1 MNWNFDLLL
10 NEEIIMSSP
19 PRYGL
24 LVEDI
29 AHVGVY
35 LVGKNTDLIKVLELM
50 DKKHISAVIV
60 EDLDDLAN
68 YYLISH
74 TDIVRFLVKERSYLD
89 YMGILVGG
97 KTLMQETKA
106 KDIMRG
112 PIEIIQKDT
121 PLDELI
127 GILQKT
133 GFKRAIVGNENNQ
146 PIGIITT
153 KDIIK
158 WNSILLPPGVPFLV
172 CIMEIDSGLVLCK
185 HFFKQDITD
194 GFLSILGGSL
204 SAISGLT
211 SEILKHSGN
220 VRLIEKDN
228 FDLMLETHG
237 KITAFLVV
245 DRSSI
250 TLRRKLQNF
259 LRQFRK
265 KYAKEL
271 QRRIDTRGLA
281 PVNVF
286 NIRKMAGIFK

>member
-1 MNWNFDLLL
+1 
-10 NEEIIMSSP
+10 MSTPP

-24 LVEDI
+24 LIEDM
-29 AHVGVY
+29 AHKGVF
-35 LVGKNTDLIKVLELM
+35 LVDKNTDLLKVLQLM
-50 DKKHISAVIV
+50 DKKQISAVVV
-60 EDLDDLAN
+60 EDLDDLSN
-68 YYLISH
+68 YYIISH
-74 TDIVRFLVKERSYLD
+74 TDIIRFLVKERSQLD
-89 YMGILVGG
+89 YLGLLVGG

-112 PIEIIQKDT
+112 PIDIIHKDT
-121 PLDELI
+121 PIDELI
-127 GILQKT
+127 GIMLKT
-133 GFKRAIVGNENNQ
+133 GYKRAIVGNEKNQ
-146 PIGIITT
+146 PIGIIST

-158 WNSILLPPGVPFLV
+158 WNSVLLPPGIPFLV
-172 CIMEIDSGLVLCK
+172 CVMEIDSGLVLCK
-185 HFFKQDITD
+185 NFFKQDITD
-194 GFLSILGGSL
+194 GFLSILGGSI

-228 FDLMLETHG
+228 YEIMLETHES
-237 KITAFLVV
+237 ITAFLVV

-250 TLRRKLQNF
+250 TLRRKLQSF

-271 QRRIDTRGLA
+271 QRRIDTHGLT

-286 NIRKMAGIFK
+286 NISKMATMFK

>member
-1 MNWNFDLLL
+1 
-10 NEEIIMSSP
+10 MSNPP

-24 LVEDI
+24 LVEDM

-35 LVGKNTDLIKVLELM
+35 LVDKNIQLLKVLELM
-50 DKKHISAVIV
+50 DRKQISAVIV
-60 EDLDDLAN
+60 EDLDDLRN

-74 TDIVRFLVKERSYLD
+74 TDIIRFLVKQRSQLD
-89 YMGILVGG
+89 YLGLLVGG

-121 PLDELI
+121 PIDELI
-127 GILQKT
+127 SILLKT
-133 GFKRAIVGNENNQ
+133 GFKRAIVGNEKNQ

-158 WNSILLPPGVPFLV
+158 WNSVLLPPGIPFVLSV
-172 CIMEIDSGLVLCK
+172 MEMESGLVLCK

-194 GFLSILGGSL
+194 GFLSILGGSI
-204 SAISGLT
+204 SAVSGIT

-228 FDLMLETHG
+228 YEIMLETSG
-237 KITAFLVV
+237 RIAAFLVV

-259 LRQFRK
+259 LRQFRE

-271 QRRIDTRGLA
+271 QRRKETGGLT

-286 NIRKMAGIFK
+286 NIQKMADMFK

>member
-1 MNWNFDLLL
+1 
-10 NEEIIMSSP
+10 MSAPP

-24 LVEDI
+24 LVEDM

-35 LVGKNTDLIKVLELM
+35 LVDKNTQLLKVLELM
-50 DKKHISAVIV
+50 DKKQISAVII
-60 EDLDDLAN
+60 EDLDDLLH
-68 YYLISH
+68 YYIISH
-74 TDIVRFLVKERSYLD
+74 TDIVRFLVKNRSHLD
-89 YMGILVGG
+89 YLGLLVGG

-121 PLDELI
+121 PIDELI
-127 GILQKT
+127 GILLKT
-133 GFKRAIVGNENNQ
+133 GFKRAIVGNEKNQ

-158 WNSILLPPGVPFLV
+158 WNSVLLPPGIPFVLSV
-172 CIMEIDSGLVLCK
+172 MEMESGLVLCK
-185 HFFKQDITD
+185 HFFEQDITD
-194 GFLSILGGSL
+194 GFLSILGGSI
-204 SAISGLT
+204 SAVSGIT

-228 FDLMLETHG
+228 YEIMLETAG
-237 KITAFLVV
+237 QIAAFLVV

-259 LRQFRK
+259 LRQFRE

-271 QRRIDTRGLA
+271 QRRKDSRGLT

-286 NIRKMAGIFK
+286 NIQKMAEMFK

>member
-1 MNWNFDLLL
+1 
-10 NEEIIMSSP
+10 MSSP

-35 LVGKNTDLIKVLELM
+35 LVDKNTDLINVLELM
-50 DKKHISAVIV
+50 DKRHISAVIV
-60 EDLDDLAN
+60 EDLDDLSH
-68 YYLISH
+68 YFLISH
-74 TDIVRFLVKERSYLD
+74 TDIIRFLVKERSQLD
-89 YMGILVGG
+89 YLGLFVGG

-112 PIEIIQKDT
+112 PIDIIPKET

-133 GFKRAIVGNENNQ
+133 GFKRAIVGNEKNQ
-146 PIGIITT
+146 PIGIIST

-158 WNSILLPPGVPFLV
+158 WNSVLLPPGTPFLV
-172 CIMEIDSGLVLCK
+172 SIMEMDSGLVLTK
-185 HFFKQDITD
+185 HFFKKDVTE

-211 SEILKHSGN
+211 SEILKQSGN
-220 VRLIEKDN
+220 VRLIEKDHY
-228 FDLMLETHG
+228 DIMLETHG
-237 KITAFLVV
+237 TIAAFLVV

-250 TLRRKLQNF
+250 TLRRKLQTF

-265 KYAKEL
+265 RYAKEL
-271 QRRIDTRGLA
+271 QRRIETRGLTS
-281 PVNVF
+281 VSVF
-286 NIRKMAGIFK
+286 NISKMVSIFK